1 MKRLKLG
8 GACVV
13 VAILVAM
20 AVAASAQANARSSA
34 APMGPMIVAP
44 PILDP
49 LTSAEVAAVSQL
61 GIPIPRA
68 REAIEV
74 QSAVERNDLV
84 RKLEAA
90 LGEAFGGVWYEPA
103 AAQLNVG
110 VTSPDAAQVAEA
122 VAVQAGL
129 GFYVTETMVESS
141 EAELAATQREL
152 NRGLADLLV
161 REEVTTAASVE
172 DNSVHVELGSE
183 VPAGDRAALEAEAAG
198 AAVEVVVTVASSPDL
213 GLAPQAQC
221 RKFEPKKAFC
231 DPTIV
236 AGTRLENPA
245 GVGCTTGPAVVPPKG
260 VTETFVLTAGHCIA
274 KVGESFFSFD
284 KAGKREEVGKA
295 TAFLNEEAGN
305 NADVGVVKVDNKFWR
320 KAGEI
325 PVVPTIAPWDKEK
338 EVEPFK
344 VKGAIAPAAKA
355 ATCISAQTSGFHCG
369 TIKATKVTIGKLEEL
384 VEVEGT
390 KTEGGDSGAPWF
402 SEKEK
407 LVQGTHVGETEKG
420 ENPTFQPLEWSFK
433 RLKEVSKLELELL
446 MVLNEKRM

>member
-13 VAILVAM
+13 VAAM
-20 AVAASAQANARSSA
+20 ATMALAASAQANTRSSTA
-34 APMGPMIVAP
+34 AAVPMIVAP
-44 PILDP
+44 PSLDP
-49 LTSAEVAAVSQL
+49 LTSAEVAAVAQTGVSLAQ
-61 GIPIPRA
+61 A
-68 REAIEV
+68 KEAVAV
-74 QSAVERNDLV
+74 QSAVEREDLV
-84 RKLEAA
+84 NKLEAA
-90 LGEAFGGVWYEPA
+90 VGGAFGGAWFEPA

-110 VTSPDAAQVAEA
+110 VTSPEAAQIAEA

-129 GFYVTETMVESS
+129 GAQVTEIPVRSS
-141 EAELAATQREL
+141 EAELAAAQREL
-152 NRGLADLLV
+152 NGGLADLLA
-161 REEVTTAASVE
+161 REEATTVASVE
-172 DNSVHVELGSE
+172 DNSVHVELGSG
-183 VPAGDRAALEAEAAG
+183 VSAGDRAALEAEASG
-198 AAVEVVVTVASSPDL
+198 APVAVVVTVASSPDL
-213 GLAPQAQC
+213 GLAPQLQC

-236 AGTRLENPA
+236 AGTRLENPL

-260 VTETFVLTAGHCIA
+260 VTETFVLTAGHCIG

-295 TAFLNEEAGN
+295 AAFLNEAAGN
-305 NADVGVVKVDNKFWR
+305 NADVGVVKVDNKFW
-320 KAGEI
+320 KKEGEI
-325 PVVPTIAPWDKEK
+325 PVIPTIAPWDKEK

-420 ENPTFQPLEWSFK
+420 ENPTFQALEWSFK

-446 MVLNEKRM
+446 TILNEKRM

>member
-1 MKRLKLG
+1 MNTHKLG
-8 GACVV
+8 GACLVI
-13 VAILVAM
+13 AALVAM
-20 AVAASAQANARSSA
+20 AVAASAHANAQSST
-34 APMGPMIVAP
+34 APTVSMIVAP
-44 PILDP
+44 PSLDP
-49 LTSAEVAAVSQL
+49 LTSAEVTAVARGGVPL
-61 GIPIPRA
+61 PRA
-68 REAIEV
+68 REAVEV

-84 RKLEAA
+84 NKLETA
-90 LGEAFGGVWYEPA
+90 LGDAFGGVWYAPT
-103 AAQLNVG
+103 AAQLEVG
-110 VTSPDAAQVAEA
+110 VTSPDAARIAGA
-122 VAVQAGL
+122 VATQAGL
-129 GFYVTETMVESS
+129 GLYVTETLVESS
-141 EAELAATQREL
+141 EGELAAAQREL
-152 NRGLADLLV
+152 NRSLVDLLA
-161 REEVTTAASVE
+161 REEVTTVASVE
-172 DNSVHVELGSE
+172 DNSVRVELGSE
-183 VPAGDRAALEAEAAG
+183 VPAGDRAALEAEAS
-198 AAVEVVVTVASSPDL
+198 AAQVEVVVTVASSPDL
-213 GLAPQAQC
+213 GLAPQLQC

-295 TAFLNEEAGN
+295 TAFLNEAAGN

-320 KAGEI
+320 KEGEI
-325 PVVPTIAPWDKEK
+325 PVIPTIAPWDKEK

-420 ENPTFQPLEWSFK
+420 ENPTFQALEWSFK

-446 MVLNEKRM
+446 FIANEKRM

>member
-1 MKRLKLG
+1 MKPFKHG
-8 GACVV
+8 GAC
-13 VAILVAM
+13 L
-20 AVAASAQANARSSA
+20 AVAALFAMAIASSAHANAGLSAPA
-34 APMGPMIVAP
+34 APTIVAP
-44 PILDP
+44 TSLDP
-49 LTSAEVAAVSQL
+49 LTSAEVEAVARL
-61 GIPIPRA
+61 GIPLPRA
-68 REAIEV
+68 QEAIAV
-74 QSAVERNDLV
+74 QSAVERSDLIAKV
-84 RKLEAA
+84 DAA
-90 LGEAFGGVWYEPA
+90 LGEAFGGAWYEPS
-103 AAQLNVG
+103 AAQLQVG
-110 VTSPDAAQVAEA
+110 VTSADAGRVAEA
-122 VAVQAGL
+122 VAVRAGL
-129 GFYVTETMVESS
+129 GSSVSETLVESS
-141 EAELAATQREL
+141 EAELVAAQRAL
-152 NRGLADLLV
+152 NGSLADLLA
-161 REEVTTAASVE
+161 REEVTTVASVE
-172 DNSVHVELGSE
+172 DNSVQVELGSE
-183 VPAGDRAALEAEAAG
+183 VPAGDRAAIEAEAAG

-213 GLAPQAQC
+213 GMAPQLQC

-295 TAFLNEEAGN
+295 TAFLSEEAGN

-320 KAGEI
+320 KEGEI
-325 PVVPTIAPWDKEK
+325 PVIPTIAPWDKEK

-344 VKGAIAPAAKA
+344 VKGAVAPAAKA

-407 LVQGTHVGETEKG
+407 LVQGTHVGETEKAG
-420 ENPTFQPLEWSFK
+420 NPTFQALEWSFK

-446 MVLNEKRM
+446 TIANEKRM